1 MSYVPPSMRNRLV
14 KTADQKLNEQ
24 MELVA
29 EKPDNVFPHL
39 CATFYKKSDH
49 SFIEKAEQW
58 KKQKDELDVSLK
70 VEEEM
75 NRRRHRRM
83 EAEKA
88 EMDFDNKFNILPKKR
103 PQIIMAKQIEPE
115 VKGDWIDPYAAKRR
129 KNAKYNQRKEIK
141 RIQRLEREEL
151 SSDEEQVVEIV
162 EESETMWK
170 E

>member
-1 MSYVPPSMRNRLV
+1 
-14 KTADQKLNEQ
+14 
-24 MELVA
+24 
-29 EKPDNVFPHL
+29 
-39 CATFYKKSDH
+39 
-49 SFIEKAEQW
+49 
-58 KKQKDELDVSLK
+58 
-70 VEEEM
+70 M